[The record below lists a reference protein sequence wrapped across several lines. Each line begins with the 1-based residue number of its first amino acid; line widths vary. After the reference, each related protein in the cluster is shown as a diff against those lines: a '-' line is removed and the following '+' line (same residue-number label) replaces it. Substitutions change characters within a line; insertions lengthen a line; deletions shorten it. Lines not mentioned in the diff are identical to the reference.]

1 MRVLGKDYEGQ
12 DCAVARALE
21 SVGERWT
28 MLIVRD
34 AFFGVRRFNDFQA
47 HLDIP
52 RAVLSGRL
60 NGLVDDGILE
70 RVPDPE
76 HAGRQVYELTEAGHD
91 LWPVVHALLVWG
103 RRHRNAGIRVYLH
116 AVCETEL
123 EDSGACPKCGMTP
136 EPEDVVSAP
145 ITRSSRDDP
154 VAVALRSPHRLLE
167 PLPT

>member
-1 MRVLGKDYEGQ
+1 VLGKDYDRQ
-12 DCAVARALE
+12 DCSLARTLE
-21 SVGERWT
+21 TVGERWT

-52 RAVLSGRL
+52 RAVLAERL
-60 NGLVDDGILE
+60 SGLVEDGILV

-76 HAGRQVYELTEAGHD
+76 HAGRQVYELTEAGRD

-103 RRHRNAGIRVYLH
+103 RRHRHSGSRVYLH
-116 AVCETEL
+116 AACETEL
-123 EDSGACPKCGMTP
+123 DDSGACPACGLIP

-145 ITRSSRDDP
+145 ISRTRREDP
-154 VAVALRSPHRLLE
+154 VAVALQVPHRLLE
-167 PLPT
+167 PLLT